1 MPDEFQE
8 ISLQIQGQGL
18 YIQITGVSCKETIE
32 SFIWASWQPTKP
44 IANWE
49 LPVKHIASDCLGR
62 VRREKPL
69 IHHLTNWV
77 TIYDCA
83 NIVKVFGASPVM
95 AHAREEVADMAD
107 IASALVLNIGTL
119 TSDFIDAMILAG
131 KSANRKKIPVVLDVC
146 GAGATKF
153 RDDEC
158 FEILDKI
165 RVSIIKG
172 NSSEIT
178 RMAGESVRTR
188 GVDAST
194 VERNLQEVTGALAK
208 KRNCAVVITG
218 KEDIVADEKRVILV
232 KNGHPMMANIVGTGC
247 MATSVIGTFA
257 AVEKDGVAAS
267 VAGLV
272 CYEVAA
278 EIAAKQ
284 ANGPGSFKE
293 KLFDAVYNLDVE
305 MVERMQRI
313 EE

>member
-1 MPDEFQE
+1 
-8 ISLQIQGQGL
+8 
-18 YIQITGVSCKETIE
+18 
-32 SFIWASWQPTKP
+32 
-44 IANWE
+44 
-49 LPVKHIASDCLGR
+49 VKSIASDCLER
-62 VRREKPL
+62 MRKEKPL

-95 AHAREEVADMAD
+95 AHAREEVAEMAG

-119 TSDFIDAMILAG
+119 TSDFVDAMILAG
-131 KSANRKKIPVVLDVC
+131 KSANQKGIPVVLDVC

-153 RDDEC
+153 RDDKC
-158 FEILDKI
+158 FEILDMI

-172 NSSEIT
+172 NSSEIA
-178 RMAGESVRTR
+178 RMAGENVQTK

-194 VERNLQEVTGALAK
+194 VEKNLQDIARGLAK
-208 KRNCAVVITG
+208 ERNCTVVITG
-218 KEDIVADEKRVILV
+218 KEDIVADEKRVVLV

-257 AVEKDGVAAS
+257 AVEKDCVLAA

-278 EIAAKQ
+278 EIAAAQ
-284 ANGPGSFKE
+284 TRGPGSFKE
-293 KLFDAVYNLDVE
+293 RFFDAAYNLDAE
-305 MVERMQRI
+305 IVERMQRI